1 LGVVTASTADG
12 GVGLPLPSRPL
23 TVTAYV
29 VSGASPDTVQSVVGQ
44 VAVTG
49 LPPPT
54 GTAVTVYGPPVPG
67 AGDTFTLTPPAP
79 VACTSATG
87 EPAAG
92 VVTAVTVEAG
102 VAAPL
107 ELVPVVVTA

>member
-1 LGVVTASTADG
+1 
-12 GVGLPLPSRPL
+12 VGLPLPSRPL

-44 VAVTG
+44 DAVTG

-67 AGDTFTLTPPAP
+67 AGDTCTPTLPAP

-92 VVTAVTVEAG
+92 VVTTAVVEPG

-107 ELVPVVVTA
+107 GVVPAVVTA